1 MENVSYTYPR
11 SSTPALRGVSFEVRP
26 TCRALQ
32 TVRHAGSS
40 SRQEHPGRRGI
51 ARDIALTEGD
61 PKWRRLDTLDAAPF
75 IIAMLRF
82 SCQPTGLLKRGT
94 ASGERATRLAR
105 SDDPAGFVVRRRP
118 FVAMARLHGT

>member
-1 MENVSYTYPR
+1 VPGAADRQARRFQFQARASGASRNRTRHR
-11 SSTPALRGVSFEVRP
+11 SDR
-26 TCRALQ
+26 
-32 TVRHAGSS
+32 
-40 SRQEHPGRRGI
+40 
-51 ARDIALTEGD
+51 GD